1 MGEYGDFWQSSYV
14 AKTAVHSTG
23 QHVLPATTVRTIGKG
38 ESIASLQAELAELT
52 YKSGGLEHAVISL
65 QNGTRTIV
73 SGGRGGI
80 EFGSDLRRVIGHTH
94 PTPTGPSAADFQML
108 RDTGQRH
115 SYIYE
120 LFGGGR
126 SCFNLKE

>member
-1 MGEYGDFWQSSYV
+1 MCKG
-14 AKTAVHSTG
+14 TG
-23 QHVLPATTVRTIGKG
+23 NMCN
-38 ESIASLQAELAELT
+38 
-52 YKSGGLEHAVISL
+52 KSGGLEHAIISL
-65 QNGTRTIV
+65 KGGGRSIV

-80 EFGSDLRRVIGHTH
+80 EFGPDLKRVIGHTH

-126 SCFNLKE
+126 SRFNLKE

>member
-1 MGEYGDFWQSSYV
+1 
-14 AKTAVHSTG
+14 
-23 QHVLPATTVRTIGKG
+23 
-38 ESIASLQAELAELT
+38 
-52 YKSGGLEHAVISL
+52 LEHAIISL
-65 QNGTRTIV
+65 KGGGRSIV

-80 EFGSDLRRVIGHTH
+80 EFGPDLKRVIGHTH
-94 PTPTGPSAADFQML
+94 PTPTGPSAEDFRML

-126 SCFNLKE
+126 SRFNIKE